1 MAWLLTAA
9 MMAGNSSFPVLAQE
23 MPEIMLIDEENLSD
37 SIPAS
42 GSEAAHSHDSI
53 EIEGI
58 STVADPGLTEAGLE
72 SESETES
79 ETEDRKPRLRLR
91 PRQEPRPKPRQRP
104 RSGQKQRQKPRLGQS
119 WK

>member
-1 MAWLLTAA
+1 MRRKQNWKRMMAWLLTAA

-37 SIPAS
+37 SIPTS

-79 ETEDRKPRLRLR
+79 ETETETETETEAGPALQAPFPARKSRRKT
-91 PRQEPRPKPRQRP
+91 EK
-104 RSGQKQRQKPRLGQS
+104 
-119 WK
+119 

>member
-1 MAWLLTAA
+1 MRRKQNWKRMMAWLLTAA

-37 SIPAS
+37 SIPSS

-58 STVADPGLTEAGLE
+58 STVADPGLTEAGLGE
-72 SESETES
+72 RVG
-79 ETEDRKPRLRLR
+79 DGNRD
-91 PRQEPRPKPRQRP
+91 
-104 RSGQKQRQKPRLGQS
+104 
-119 WK
+119 